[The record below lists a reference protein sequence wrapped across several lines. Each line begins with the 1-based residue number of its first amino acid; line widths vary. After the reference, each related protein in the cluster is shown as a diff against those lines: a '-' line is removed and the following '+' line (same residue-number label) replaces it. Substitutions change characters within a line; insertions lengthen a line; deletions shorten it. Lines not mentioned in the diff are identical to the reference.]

1 MKKIITTAICTLS
14 AAIMLSACGLSEE
27 NKNLINEALS
37 NLTIEKE
44 SSEKLYGEL
53 TDESFSEELSELA
66 TQYQEFSELEVSKI
80 KNKNFEETLGNINAL
95 TDSYKALY
103 DEMNAE
109 LSKEQAETAE
119 NEKHIEILSNIIN
132 KSESELSSIIIR
144 DNSQGTDSENLLLG
158 GQTLK
163 SGTILAGAVLPVYI
177 DSTDFLLI
185 TTDTLGNTHEYA
197 LPLTGLQKD
206 VQIKISVTINT
217 PEAGVSIGDY
227 ASVEDSES

>member
-1 MKKIITTAICTLS
+1 MKKNITTAICALI

-27 NKNLINEALS
+27 NKNLVNEALS

-53 TDESFSEELSELA
+53 TDESFSDELNELSA
-66 TQYQEFSELEVSKI
+66 QYQEFSELDVSKI
-80 KNKNFEETLGNINAL
+80 KNKKCEEMLGNINAL
-95 TDSYKALY
+95 TDSYKTLY

-132 KSESELSSIIIR
+132 KSGSELSSIIIR

-163 SGTILAGAVLPVYI
+163 SGTILAGAVLPVYV
-177 DSTDFLLI
+177 DSTDFALI
-185 TTDTLGNTHEYA
+185 ITDTLGNTHEYA

-227 ASVEDSES
+227 ASVPDSES